1 MRAKYLKLLSVAYD
15 LMVFLNRSSF
25 EVHTDDES
33 AYVDLKTST
42 EFSAVRLVEMAAG
55 FRVNLYPAGSF
66 ILVRVYE
73 D

>member
-33 AYVDLKTST
+33 AYVDLKTSA